1 MNHSIPLLLPI
12 SPSLYQML
20 SYYIAPQTPT
30 LIIFPSQEISSLLLS
45 SMSMSIST
53 GISYLDDPSLDSLLD
68 RFLPFFSVAA
78 TLAVVLRIC
87 ARRIQKLR
95 LELNDY
101 IILLGLVGELSRLVS
116 FAS

>member
-1 MNHSIPLLLPI
+1 
-12 SPSLYQML
+12 
-20 SYYIAPQTPT
+20 
-30 LIIFPSQEISSLLLS
+30 
-45 SMSMSIST
+45 MSMSIWPGDTFS
-53 GISYLDDPSLDSLLD
+53 DDQSLLG
-68 RFLPFFSVAA
+68 RFLPFSSVAA

>member
-1 MNHSIPLLLPI
+1 MNHSYSLLLLI
-12 SPSLYQML
+12 SPSLYQSCPTTSL
-20 SYYIAPQTPT
+20 QTPT
-30 LIIFPSQEISSLLLS
+30 LILSILFSSQEVSSLLLS
-45 SMSMSIST
+45 SIYLST
-53 GISYLDDPSLDSLLD
+53 EMGDWDYQSFLVG
-68 RFLPFFSVAA
+68 FLPLSSVAA

-101 IILLGLVGELSRLVS
+101 VILLGLVGKLSRLVT

>member
-1 MNHSIPLLLPI
+1 
-12 SPSLYQML
+12 
-20 SYYIAPQTPT
+20 
-30 LIIFPSQEISSLLLS
+30 
-45 SMSMSIST
+45 MSMSIWAGST
-53 GISYLDDPSLDSLLD
+53 GSDDQSLLG
-68 RFLPFFSVAA
+68 RFLPFSSVAA

-101 IILLGLVGELSRLVS
+101 IILLGLVGELSRLVP